1 MLNQFIGQEM
11 PKLQKKKDII
21 VTQNAQS
28 AKILVEIEDKILNG
42 LTKNKNIA
50 DILEDDELINI
61 LEESNTSSTDIK
73 KRLAE
78 SEITEKEIDKTR
90 EIFRRVA

>member
-28 AKILVEIEDKILNG
+28 AKTLVEIEDKILNG

-50 DILEDDELINI
+50 DLLEDDELINI
-61 LEESNTSSTDIK
+61 LEESNTTSTDIK